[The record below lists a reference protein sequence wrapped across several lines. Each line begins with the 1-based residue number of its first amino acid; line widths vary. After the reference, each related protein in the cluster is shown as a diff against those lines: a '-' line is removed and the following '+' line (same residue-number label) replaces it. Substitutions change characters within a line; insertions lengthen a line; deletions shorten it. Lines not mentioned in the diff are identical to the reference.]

1 MEAFTCLMIFKNMFS
16 FGLTWGAYDWLV
28 EAGSLKTFYVIAS
41 IQIGVCL
48 LSIPMCKSNRSNTPV
63 ATAILKG
70 IFCRHIREEE
80 QSVLPSAR
88 PTEDDA
94 SVVGQQRR
102 LSSYCDLG
110 GIWSCYGLYR
120 VRIDSLA

>member
-28 EAGSLKTFYVIAS
+28 NAGSLKTFYVIAS

-70 IFCRHIREEE
+70 DLLQTYSGRR
-80 QSVLPSAR
+80 
-88 PTEDDA
+88 TE
-94 SVVGQQRR
+94 R
-102 LSSYCDLG
+102 SSIGTTY
-110 GIWSCYGLYR
+110 
-120 VRIDSLA
+120 